1 MSIDRDKT
9 TTFRESMTE
18 ALSGGSP
25 WARIWPVITSVDS
38 QPHPPHVVAVSTP
51 SLQFK
56 LDKVK
61 ASTAAAFDEEAG
73 AQHHDVQVTFVFGN
87 GHTVRKA
94 FSNGETALG
103 MKKQLFDLLRV
114 DYGKMELEHNGK
126 PLIDPLSICDTPA
139 LNTPDRAFTL
149 HVVVP
154 DLASDK
160 WANAHW
166 PAASSH

>member
-1 MSIDRDKT
+1 
-9 TTFRESMTE
+9 
-18 ALSGGSP
+18 
-25 WARIWPVITSVDS
+25 
-38 QPHPPHVVAVSTP
+38 VSTP

-160 WANAHW
+160 WAHAHW
-166 PAASSH
+166 PATSSQ